1 MTSTKVAVLLGLGVL
16 GLLCYLAVEGFTAVT
31 EILVTLGALVAMI
44 SGGSWLTG
52 KFGIYGRGGRG
63 ARSAGP
69 AAAAGHGA
77 VAGSGT
83 AAGLAAAGPDVREPA
98 ATDRYCPGADLA
110 GRGHPAAAPDAGR

>member
-16 GLLCYLAVEGFTAVT
+16 GLLCYLAVEGFTAVA

-52 KFGIYGRGGRG
+52 KFGIYGRGARG
-63 ARSAGP
+63 ARPAGPP
-69 AAAAGHGA
+69 AAAGGA
-77 VAGSGT
+77 
-83 AAGLAAAGPDVREPA
+83 AAGEAAAGPDVRAPA